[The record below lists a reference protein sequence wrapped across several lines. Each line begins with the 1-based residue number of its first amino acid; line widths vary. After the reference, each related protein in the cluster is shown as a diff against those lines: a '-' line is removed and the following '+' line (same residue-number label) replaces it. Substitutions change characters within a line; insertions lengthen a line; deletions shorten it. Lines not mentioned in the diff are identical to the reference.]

1 MSEKFPKTK
10 PDSPPFSVG
19 ARVRYIGGKRLFA
32 GYRQVGL
39 LEPGMEYVVGVP
51 PQTPVLRAL
60 KQPLFD
66 TLIVPEDGIRDEQ
79 EIALFVD
86 RKSFPDGRRK
96 MRADCNL
103 PCDQVLGYPLEY
115 DFSSLELRFEKW
127 AHPDDV
133 RRVLRGIHLTWIF
146 GQGTP
151 WLRLTG
157 SGFKPLFVLPHE
169 VEDMRATIEQQV
181 IKYAETGVW
190 PAWTQDLTAA
200 VAEERS
206 RTLAA
211 LKEHGADSKDIRLP
225 QGRARRI
232 SSTEAFSC
240 RVACNVSE
248 MHAPVR
254 LKVMMQDT
262 LYACL

>member
-1 MSEKFPKTK
+1 MTNEERAALIADLRGIVENRTKLAEDVKSIISEEVGKAVTK
-10 PDSPPFSVG
+10 ALGERARSPMESFLTEADLRGPGDLPPG
-19 ARVRYIGGKRLFA
+19 AESPISRRA
-32 GYRQVGL
+32 
-39 LEPGMEYVVGVP
+39 PGMEYVVGVP

-60 KQPLFD
+60 KQ
-66 TLIVPEDGIRDEQ
+66 
-79 EIALFVD
+79 
-86 RKSFPDGRRK
+86 
-96 MRADCNL
+96 
-103 PCDQVLGYPLEY
+103 
-115 DFSSLELRFEKW
+115 
-127 AHPDDV
+127 
-133 RRVLRGIHLTWIF
+133 
-146 GQGTP
+146 
-151 WLRLTG
+151 
-157 SGFKPLFVLPHE
+157 PLFVLPHE